1 MILTW
6 DDREVDHRSLP
17 WIVAQT
23 PAGKSIAV
31 GLWRNHAALAATVV
45 TEKMRE

>member
-1 MILTW
+1 MIMAW
-6 DDREVDHRSLP
+6 DNREIDHKSLP

-23 PAGKSIAV
+23 PVGKAINVSV
-31 GLWRNHAALAATVV
+31 WRAHAATPITVV

>member
-1 MILTW
+1 VILTW
-6 DDREVDHRSLP
+6 DNREIDHRSLP

-23 PAGKSIAV
+23 PAGKAISV
-31 GLWRNHAALAATVV
+31 GLWRNHTNSSTTVV